1 MTDLRRRPFGVNFV
15 EALLPNKKA
24 AFSWTKDDE
33 ELLTSQPKCEHE
45 LLIASYNVKEF
56 QSCSVCM
63 KTDASFREKLRSNL
77 NDNHFKEALA
87 DLIVDSIGINDFQRF
102 SDYLVFQ
109 IQ

>member
-33 ELLTSQPKCEHE
+33 ELMTSHPKCEHK

-56 QSCSVCM
+56 QSCSVCK
-63 KTDASFREKLRSNL
+63 KTDASSREKLRSNL
-77 NDNHFKEALA
+77 IDNHFKEALA
-87 DLIVDSIGINDFQRF
+87 DLIVDSI
-102 SDYLVFQ
+102 S
-109 IQ
+109 